1 MIQLRRPFLVAI
13 ILFQLSMLVIG
24 HGIGGGTTD
33 TQLTDS
39 LKATLL
45 PQHAFKTIPPGN
57 YSGLAYLG
65 NDLYAVVSDKGG
77 RAGFYTFHIALNT
90 RGEIMQID
98 NRGFTCLLYTSD
110 AADE

>member
-1 MIQLRRPFLVAI
+1 MIQLRRLFLVAV
-13 ILFQLSMLVIG
+13 ILFQLSILMIG
-24 HGIGGGTTD
+24 QGKSGDMVGA
-33 TQLTDS
+33 QLTDS

-77 RAGFYTFHIALNT
+77 RAGF
-90 RGEIMQID
+90 
-98 NRGFTCLLYTSD
+98 
-110 AADE
+110 